1 MLDRKID
8 GSVDRLGKR
17 SDRLDKKFDGLDA
30 KFVRLDKKF
39 DGLDAKFD
47 RLDGRFDRLD
57 GKFVRL
63 ERKVDR
69 LDYKIG
75 VTSDEGKRHASALFE
90 QTREEIQK
98 VAEGVAALNEKVG
111 ALVDRVPRTAD
122 DIDVL
127 KLGYRNLDRPVTHL
141 EEASP
146 SPRRP

>member
-1 MLDRKID
+1 MAKRATRVTLTLLDRKID
-8 GSVDRLGKR
+8 ASVDRLDGQFT
-17 SDRLDKKFDGLDA
+17 RLDG
-30 KFVRLDKKF
+30 
-39 DGLDAKFD
+39 KFD
-47 RLDGRFDRLD
+47 RLDEKFDRLE
-57 GKFVRL
+57 K
-63 ERKVDR
+63 KVDR
-69 LDYKIG
+69 LDHKIG
-75 VTSDEGKRHASALFE
+75 VTSDDGKRHASALFE

-122 DIDVL
+122 DIDLL

>member
-1 MLDRKID
+1 MAKRVTRVTLTLLDRKID

-30 KFVRLDKKF
+30 K
-39 DGLDAKFD
+39 
-47 RLDGRFDRLD
+47 FDRLD

-111 ALVDRVPRTAD
+111 ALVDRVPRTTD
-122 DIDVL
+122 DIDLL